1 MELRVLRYFL
11 AVVREQTVSAAAE
24 SLHLTQ
30 PTLSRQLRELEDEL
44 GKKLFVRGSHR
55 IELTEEGMLL
65 RKRAEQILELVSRTE
80 SDIASAGET
89 LSGDIYISAGE
100 TDAMGLIART
110 ANRMQQ
116 DCPLVHYHI
125 YSGDSEDVLERL
137 DKGLS
142 DFGVVFTP
150 VDDGKHNAVKLPLKD
165 RWGILMRKDSPL
177 AEKESVAASELAG
190 QPLILSRQQSDKSAV
205 IKWFGRK
212 YDKLNIV
219 STYNLVYNASVMV
232 KERIGYALTLDRL
245 INVSGDSEL
254 CFRPL
259 EPPVYAEMHLIWNK
273 YQIMTR
279 SAAKF
284 LEYFLEEIERY

>member
-11 AVVREQTVSAAAE
+11 AVAREQTVSAAAE

-30 PTLSRQLRELEDEL
+30 PTLSRQLRELEEEL
-44 GKKLFVRGSHR
+44 GKKLFIRGSHR

-80 SDIASAGET
+80 SDIASTDET

-110 ANRMQQ
+110 ANLMQQ
-116 DCPLVHYHI
+116 DYPLVHYHI

-150 VDDGKHNAVKLPLKD
+150 VDDDRHNAVKIPLKD
-165 RWGILMRKDSPL
+165 EWGILMRKDSPL
-177 AEKESVAASELAG
+177 AEKESIAPSQLIG
-190 QPLILSRQQSDKSAV
+190 QPLILSRQQTDKSAV
-205 IKWFGRK
+205 IKWFGKK
-212 YDKLNIV
+212 YDKLKVV

-232 KERIGYALTLDRL
+232 KERIGYGLILDKL

-259 EPPVYAEMHLIWNK
+259 DPPVYAEMHLIWNK
-273 YQIMTR
+273 YQLMTK
-279 SAAKF
+279 SASKF
-284 LEYFLEEIERY
+284 LEYFLEEIEKY